1 MRAALVASNFF
12 MVHSL
17 IVNRTKKPFNSLL
30 GETCDYDYDGLRIIS
45 EQVSH
50 HPPISAYHAE
60 TSEFILWGYTGIQL
74 VFSMN
79 GLAIRSTGKSTV
91 YLKKTQEVYSI

>member
-1 MRAALVASNFF
+1 MPVWMNEPLTIVQKTIEALGYWRQLQKANQEPDPYMRAALVASNFF

-30 GETCDYDYDGLRIIS
+30 GETCDYDYDGIRIIS

-60 TSEFILWGYTGIQL
+60 TSEFIL
-74 VFSMN
+74 
-79 GLAIRSTGKSTV
+79 
-91 YLKKTQEVYSI
+91 